1 MKAPETTTRFEL
13 ADPEILVKIKKIP
26 SIRTLFLKV
35 LFLSL
40 VRPDTLDDNMSL
52 SKVKVVFDNVRPDT
66 KKIQQY
72 KRICGFTPPIN
83 MGSNENN
90 QDTTIPISYFQTLF
104 VGLLG
109 KFITTAHFP
118 IKPMG
123 LIQIGQSFRQKRP
136 VTTDEILD
144 LSCQL
149 YEVTKTPKGI
159 ITQFLLEV
167 ESDNIILWQGI
178 STFFTRSK
186 NKLPKGKG
194 NKRKEEAF
202 LEIKETIFVPRNTGI
217 QYASVS
223 GDYNPHHLYGFTA
236 KMIGFKDPI
245 AHGMWSLARVIASME
260 KQYGAHYPLEADAQF
275 KLPIFMPA
283 AVTLGQAPAKTITD
297 KTKTDKIRSVG
308 MGSETRID
316 FELRDARKGLPH
328 LKGRFAFNLKG

>member
-1 MKAPETTTRFEL
+1 MDTPETTTRFEL

-26 SIRTLFLKV
+26 SIRTLFLKIF
-35 LFLSL
+35 FLSL
-40 VRPDTLDDNMSL
+40 VRPATLDDNTPL
-52 SKVKVVFDNVRPDT
+52 SKVRVMFDNVKPDA

-72 KRICGFTPPIN
+72 KRICGFSNIN
-83 MGSNENN
+83 P
-90 QDTTIPISYFQTLF
+90 DTTIPISYFQTLF
-104 VGLLG
+104 IGLLG

-149 YEVTKTPKGI
+149 YEVTKTQKGI

-167 ESDNIILWQGI
+167 VSNNQIVWQGI

-186 NKLPKGKG
+186 SKLPKKKDH
-194 NKRKEEAF
+194 KRKEEKF
-202 LEIKETIFVPRNTGI
+202 LEIKETFFVPRNTGL

-245 AHGMWSLARVIASME
+245 AHGMWSLARVMASME
-260 KQYGAHYPLEADAQF
+260 KQFGAHYPLEADAAF

-283 AVTLGQAPAKTITD
+283 AITLGQGPATPGTD
-297 KTKTDKIRSVG
+297 KNRSVE
-308 MGSETRID
+308 MLSETRID
-316 FELRDARKGLPH
+316 FELRDAKKGLPH
-328 LKGRFAFNLKG
+328 LKGQFSFKMKG